1 MQFSAKNVLVLEESN
16 EVSLETAYGSK
27 IWKDKLNDIGALVD
41 ANIDELLIY
50 VRIENNDNMKKFPYH
65 HVLVDLCFAE
75 YRNSCEYIYSIGH
88 GYCICDVPLYK

>member
-1 MQFSAKNVLVLEESN
+1 MEESN

-27 IWKDKLNDIGALVD
+27 IWKGKVNDIGALVD

-50 VRIENNDNMKKFPYH
+50 VRMENNVNMKKFPYY